1 MELQKQHK
9 KLMLESDKKR
19 KLVQESAVIIR
30 SEVPQLKNNMP
41 WSPKVSEFKSRHGK
55 NIKPPAALS

>member
-9 KLMLESDKKR
+9 KLMLEFDKKR

>member
-41 WSPKVSEFKSRHGK
+41 WPPKVSKLKSRQGK
-55 NIKPPAALS
+55 NIKPLATRS

>member
-41 WSPKVSEFKSRHGK
+41 WPPKVSEFKSRHRK

>member
-1 MELQKQHK
+1 MERQKQHK

-41 WSPKVSEFKSRHGK
+41 WPPKVSEFKSRHGK